1 MAIGSPLEATM
12 ANVFLSFYEM
22 KLLGQCPDDFKPV
35 FYRRCIDDV
44 FVLFESAEIT
54 QNFMHIFIHFILICL
69 LHLEK
74 K

>member
-1 MAIGSPLEATM
+1 MAIGLPLGTTM

-44 FVLFESAEIT
+44 VLFESAEIT
-54 QNFMHIFIHFILICL
+54 QNFMHIFIHVILICI